1 MADDMT
7 TGEIRRSI
15 ERLER
20 AQHQLATDAV
30 SSRLWSAEHQAL
42 MDRQARHEVDA
53 KEVQARMERD
63 ALDRHKGL
71 TREIAALRAMVEREV
86 EKLRGEIEAVG
97 AERVRRSE
105 MTWQKWVGLI
115 GALAALALVVVT
127 MLGQSKGIAP

>member
-7 TGEIRRSI
+7 PGEIRRSI

-20 AQHQLATDAV
+20 AQQQLAVDMVPAK
-30 SSRLWSAEHQAL
+30 LWASEHQAL
-42 MDRQARHEVDA
+42 NDRVGRHELDARETQARV
-53 KEVQARMERD
+53 ERD
-63 ALDRHKGL
+63 WADRHKALG
-71 TREIAALRAMVEREV
+71 REIADLRKLVEREV
-86 EKLRGEIEAVG
+86 EDLRAEIKAMR

-127 MLGQSKGIAP
+127 MVGQAKGIKP